1 MSKATNGL
9 VFARVTSYCKTRAGK
24 HSYSLSNNA
33 TVILDNNNLYIGEWY
48 FLHLKIT
55 AAKHYAYISHQLVSK
70 QDGEEFALKQRN
82 LEQYAAK
89 AEAAWSSLEQADKA
103 VIAKTI
109 GTALSATAAAGF
121 LIDAATTIAME
132 GLTGVATGGL
142 SLFFGAGLAVVSAI
156 SWEERCKAVQQQQAA
171 ITNYMTAQ
179 LAYTRWLNR
188 LCPVDYMPLTPL
200 DPELHSFVLR
210 MRKVFT
216 DFQWSDVSGTRVR
229 EMSFNFANA

>member
-33 TVILDNNNLYIGEWY
+33 TVILDNNNLCIGEWY
-48 FLHLKIT
+48 FLHLKVT

-103 VIAKTI
+103 VIAKTL
-109 GTALSATAAAGF
+109 GASLSGVAAAGF
-121 LIDAATTIAME
+121 LADAATTIAVE

-142 SLFFGAGLAVVSAI
+142 SLVFGASLGIISAI
-156 SWEERCKAVQQQQAA
+156 AWEDRVNAVKQQK
-171 ITNYMTAQ
+171 TAVNT
-179 LAYTRWLNR
+179 YTVIQKQYERWLNR
-188 LCPVDYMPLTPL
+188 LCPLSYMALDVL
-200 DPELHSFVLR
+200 DPQLESLVLR
-210 MRKVFT
+210 MQKVFT
-216 DFQWSDVSGTRVR
+216 DYQWSDVCGTSDRPLT
-229 EMSFNFANA
+229 FNLATA